1 MPQTTKNKILG
12 YTIRFFAIII
22 WGIEP
27 ILGRHTSVVDLG
39 ITWRLTVI
47 LGSALIT
54 SLLIEWIRRALA
66 THTTGKTASWQ
77 IPLNGTFMI
86 LLGSELAILFLFV
99 TSLQYTSSTSFIILN
114 NLGPIFALVIAVM
127 FWRRELAYAQ
137 RASHLIS
144 IFGLFVLGSFG
155 SSLLFVNDMASQNL
169 PYSVLGNSLALGF
182 LIFDIAFTIAH
193 IRYVRQILPQQTI
206 IINVYLYGLILPP
219 FLIALLLIPMP
230 QVGIDAYLWA
240 ALMGLLA
247 AVGRWLN
254 SEAFRLI
261 DGFLAYLMFNL
272 SVFLTF
278 FIEAFWLAEITA
290 THILVISA
298 LLVASA
304 SIGAE
309 WINSHAEKHAK

>member
-1 MPQTTKNKILG
+1 MLSQITKNKILG

-27 ILGRHTSVVDLG
+27 ILARHTSVTDLS
-39 ITWRLTVI
+39 IIWRLAVL

-54 SLLIEWIRRALA
+54 SLLIEWFRRALA
-66 THTTGKTASWQ
+66 TDKTVSWQ
-77 IPLNGTFMI
+77 IPLNSTFMI
-86 LLGSELAILFLFV
+86 LLGSEFAILFLFV

-114 NLGPIFALVIAVM
+114 NLGPIFALVIALM
-127 FWRRELAYAQ
+127 FWRQELAYAQ
-137 RASHLIS
+137 RASHLIG
-144 IFGLFVLGSFG
+144 IFGLFILGSLG
-155 SSLLFVNDMASQNL
+155 SSLLFINDITSQNL

-193 IRYVRQILPQQTI
+193 IRYVQQILPQQTI
-206 IINVYLYGLILPP
+206 TINVYLYGLILPP

-230 QVGIDAYLWA
+230 QAGIDAYLWA
-240 ALMGLLA
+240 VLMGLLA

-278 FIEAFWLAEITA
+278 FIEAFWLEAITA

-298 LLVASA
+298 VLVASA

-309 WINSHAEKHAK
+309 WINSRAEKHAK